1 MQRKIFIAIA
11 IDEKAKKYIDKK
23 IDKIRDKLEVMRWI
37 DRDNYHITLS
47 FLGYLED
54 DDLMELCPRIAEVL
68 DGTEIFDI
76 HLNKII
82 LAPSKENP
90 KMIWLV
96 GDKNQ
101 QLIELRYK
109 IEQVISNIETCLP
122 AGKVEKKEFRP
133 HINLGKLKGAKLKE
147 DAVESADEIERE
159 IDLLIPVTGVKIFES
174 KTEKRRQHYFTI
186 DSIYFD

>member
-1 MQRKIFIAIA
+1 MQRKIFIAID

-54 DDLMELCPRIAEVL
+54 DDLMELCPRIAEAL
-68 DGTEIFDI
+68 DGIEIFDI

-90 KMIWLV
+90 KMIWLI

-109 IEQVISNIETCLP
+109 IEQVISAIEL
-122 AGKVEKKEFRP
+122 EKKEFRP

-147 DAVESADEIERE
+147 DAIESADEIERE

-174 KTEKRRQHYFTI
+174 KTEKRKQYYFAI